1 MPQEDILQVKRD
13 KLKQLQEEG
22 RDPFKIVK
30 YDVTHH
36 SQEIKDNFDS
46 LEGSDV
52 MVAGRMMFKRVM
64 GKASFCNV
72 MDIQGKIQVYA
83 ARDNLGEEKYA
94 DFKKLCDT
102 GDIIGVSGKVF
113 RTKTGEVSI
122 EAKEITIL
130 SKALQPLPE
139 KFHGLTDTD
148 TRFRQRYLDLIMNEK
163 VKDTFIKR
171 SKIISTI
178 RHFLDEQ
185 GFMEVETPMLVDN
198 AGGAAARPFVTH
210 YNALDED
217 RKLRISLELYL
228 KRLIIGGMERVYEI
242 GRVFRNEGLDTK
254 HNPEFTLME
263 LYQAYTDYN
272 GMMDLTERMFR
283 HLAETVCGTT
293 SVYYGNEE
301 DGSGVTIDLGKPFR
315 RLTMVDA
322 IKEETGID
330 FDTVAT
336 DEEAKKLADE
346 KHIEYEPHHKKGDIV
361 NLFFDEF
368 CEDKMIQ
375 PTFIMDHPVEIS
387 PLTKKKPD
395 DPSKVERFELFI
407 NGWEM
412 CNAYSELNDPI
423 DQRER
428 FAAQDALAAAGDEEA
443 QHTDEDFLNAMEIG
457 MPPTGGIG
465 YGIDR
470 LCMLLTNAQSIKE
483 VIAFPTLKSLS

>member
-113 RTKTGEVSI
+113 KTKTGEVSI

-330 FDTVAT
+330 FDTVT
-336 DEEAKKLADE
+336 SDEEAKKLADE
-346 KHIEYEPHHKKGDIV
+346 KGIEYEDRHKKGDIV
-361 NLFFDEF
+361 NL
-368 CEDKMIQ
+368 
-375 PTFIMDHPVEIS
+375 
-387 PLTKKKPD
+387 
-395 DPSKVERFELFI
+395 
-407 NGWEM
+407 
-412 CNAYSELNDPI
+412 
-423 DQRER
+423 
-428 FAAQDALAAAGDEEA
+428 
-443 QHTDEDFLNAMEIG
+443 
-457 MPPTGGIG
+457 
-465 YGIDR
+465 
-470 LCMLLTNAQSIKE
+470 
-483 VIAFPTLKSLS
+483 